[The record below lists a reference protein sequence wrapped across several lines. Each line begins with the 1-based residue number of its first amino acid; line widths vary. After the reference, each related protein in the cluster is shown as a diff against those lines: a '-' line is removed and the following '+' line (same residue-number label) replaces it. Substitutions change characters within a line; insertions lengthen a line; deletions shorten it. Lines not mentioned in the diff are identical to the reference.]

1 MFPTIW
7 IEEAQKRVA
16 PYIDHTPLTH
26 HEELDLFIKWD
37 NQQVTGSFKARGAIN
52 KILSLQPWEI
62 SRGIVAASAGNHGQ
76 GVALA
81 SKIVHA
87 RSIIF
92 AAEHAVPTKLNAIR
106 QLGAEVRLVPGG
118 YAEAEQAGIA
128 YAASTGAVWV
138 SPYNDGQVIAGQATM
153 AMEILADLPQPA
165 DYTWIV
171 PAGGGGLISGIGVAI
186 KSGIHPQDSVG
197 AMRLV
202 GVQSAA
208 SPFLHHIY
216 HHGSQE
222 GCEELP
228 SLADGLAG
236 SVEANSIT
244 IPLVHKYADDFI
256 LVSEEEII
264 EAIRFAWDHY
274 HERIEG
280 SAATSLA
287 AVLSGKVPWRPVVIV
302 ISGGNIQPETHQKIL
317 SAKF

>member
-1 MFPTIW
+1 M
-7 IEEAQKRVA
+7 
-16 PYIDHTPLTH
+16 
-26 HEELDLFIKWD
+26 LF
-37 NQQVTGSFKARGAIN
+37 
-52 KILSLQPWEI
+52 
-62 SRGIVAASAGNHGQ
+62 
-76 GVALA
+76 
-81 SKIVHA
+81 
-87 RSIIF
+87 RS
-92 AAEHAVPTKLNAIR
+92 
-106 QLGAEVRLVPGG
+106 
-118 YAEAEQAGIA
+118 IA

-153 AMEILADLPQPA
+153 AMEIFADLPQPA

-186 KSGIHPQDSVG
+186 KSGLHPQDRSG

-202 GVQSAA
+202 GVQSTA

-228 SLADGLAG
+228 SLADGLSG
-236 SVEANSIT
+236 PVEANSIT
-244 IPLVHKYADDFI
+244 IPLVHKYIDDFI
-256 LVSEEEII
+256 LVSEEEIR
-264 EAIRFAWDHY
+264 EAIGYAWDHY

-287 AVLSGKVPWRPVVIV
+287 AVLSGKITRRPAVIV

-317 SAKF
+317 SAEF